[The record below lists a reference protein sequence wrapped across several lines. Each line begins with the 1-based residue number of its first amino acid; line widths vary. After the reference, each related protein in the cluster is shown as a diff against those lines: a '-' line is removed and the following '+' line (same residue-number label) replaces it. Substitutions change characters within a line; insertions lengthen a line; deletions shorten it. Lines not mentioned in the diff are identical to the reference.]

1 MLLNPEQEGGVPG
14 VEPRDRVILLDLG
27 GERVHVVVFCAT
39 DQSLQNF
46 KKKERKRNE
55 KLSKASNNKM
65 NIK

>member
-39 DQSLQNF
+39 DQSLRNF
-46 KKKERKRNE
+46 KKKKE
-55 KLSKASNNKM
+55 KEMKNSQKQATTK
-65 NIK
+65 